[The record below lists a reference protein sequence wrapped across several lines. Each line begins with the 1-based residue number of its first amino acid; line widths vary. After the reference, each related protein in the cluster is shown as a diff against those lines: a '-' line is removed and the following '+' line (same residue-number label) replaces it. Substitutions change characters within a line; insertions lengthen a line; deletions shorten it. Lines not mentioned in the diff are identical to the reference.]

1 MFAIFFVNCCF
12 KRHLLIIQLSML
24 LLLSPLLLFL
34 ILQSCKPRIKLHV
47 SIDDCV
53 RFIPVAFG
61 VSDHGVTINMMRR
74 VNRCDNIL
82 EWIIVVTAWAHL
94 FIAQF
99 MLDIHIIKSV
109 FFAKLVEL
117 FADYWFYVAVRQSL
131 SRDMTPLR
139 LLIIDCR
146 WCISWHR
153 NLLSWFWLFYERNRR
168 RLLCCGKW
176 HILIRWSACL
186 RAKT

>member
-1 MFAIFFVNCCF
+1 
-12 KRHLLIIQLSML
+12 ML

-117 FADYWFYVAVRQSL
+117 FADY
-131 SRDMTPLR
+131 
-139 LLIIDCR
+139 
-146 WCISWHR
+146 
-153 NLLSWFWLFYERNRR
+153 
-168 RLLCCGKW
+168 
-176 HILIRWSACL
+176 
-186 RAKT
+186 